1 MAKTRQLIKFGLQGA
16 DRSLARAA
24 SLSSEKAQP
33 IDHKPIFIVGGPR
46 SGSTLVSQVM
56 ISRFHLAYINNVV
69 AQFPQSA
76 STIAK
81 VLRVGSWP
89 VPDQTESLYGDTRG
103 PNGPS
108 EAGAIWDWI
117 FPWSNHHSV
126 SETELTDESASRL
139 LKLVSGLTQA
149 YRAPL
154 LTKNLWNS
162 VRIPAIS
169 RAIPSALFV
178 VMLRDPIEMT
188 DSIMRGRARAL
199 GEQPGFWS
207 IRPRELLMDPPD
219 DPLQHVIRQIH
230 LTYREIDQAI
240 QNANANQ
247 FFFLRYESF
256 CNNPS
261 AELERFETF
270 ASQRGQML
278 IPRKSPPPQLTV
290 RAGSVENRHGHESVL
305 YDGLPEW
312 FRSKYPAHP
321 RKLE

>member
-1 MAKTRQLIKFGLQGA
+1 MAKTRQIIKFGLQGA
-16 DRSLARAA
+16 DRSLARVA
-24 SLSSEKAQP
+24 SPSPEKEQP

-56 ISRFHLAYINNVV
+56 ISRFHLAYVNNVV

-81 VLRVGSWP
+81 LLRVGSWP

-126 SETELTDESASRL
+126 SETELTDDSESRL
-139 LKLVSGLTQA
+139 LQLVSGLTQA
-149 YRAPL
+149 YQAPL

-207 IRPRELLMDPPD
+207 IRPRELLINPPD

-240 QNANANQ
+240 QNSNADQ
-247 FFFLRYESF
+247 FFLLRYESF
-256 CNNPS
+256 CNDPS
-261 AELERFETF
+261 AELDRFETF
-270 ASQRGQML
+270 TSQQGQIL
-278 IPRKSPPPQLTV
+278 SPRQAPPPGFTV
-290 RAGSVENRHGHESVL
+290 RTGSEREQHGYESAL
-305 YDGLPEW
+305 YNGLPEW
-312 FRSKYPAHP
+312 FRSNYP
-321 RKLE
+321 LN